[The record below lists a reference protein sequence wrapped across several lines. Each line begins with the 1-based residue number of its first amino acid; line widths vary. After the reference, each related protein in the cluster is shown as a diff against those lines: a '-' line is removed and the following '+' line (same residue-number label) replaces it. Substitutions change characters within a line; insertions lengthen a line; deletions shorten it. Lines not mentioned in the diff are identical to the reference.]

1 MYPAYIQLV
10 AKCSSPSICS
20 ARATGWWKYFKKIK
34 IILKTRLELLL
45 GKINIFLNHNFHKR
59 PVEVEPLNWN
69 LRDETARQ
77 TQMWTRSKL
86 GISEHSCFLIF
97 RNWQDQKMSVK
108 LAHAIQSV
116 KQWNKSVK
124 EDMGTILFFAG
135 RNWFHF
141 GKKNNKTSRQENG
154 MTWSCRLSII
164 EVCGLQNQADIT

>member
-97 RNWQDQKMSVK
+97 QTDKIRNCLWNWHICNPRCETVEQISQKMVWEQ
-108 LAHAIQSV
+108 ICFG
-116 KQWNKSVK
+116 WK
-124 EDMGTILFFAG
+124 ELTSF
-135 RNWFHF
+135 
-141 GKKNNKTSRQENG
+141 KKKTTTKHHTDFEFRH
-154 MTWSCRLSII
+154 C
-164 EVCGLQNQADIT
+164 